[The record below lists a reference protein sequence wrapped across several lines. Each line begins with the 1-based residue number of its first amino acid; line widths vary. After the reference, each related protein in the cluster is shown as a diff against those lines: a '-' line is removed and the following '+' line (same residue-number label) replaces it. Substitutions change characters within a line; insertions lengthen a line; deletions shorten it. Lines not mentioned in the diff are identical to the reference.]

1 MPYEEIV
8 QWRAIMKAGIQK
20 EPGKTLRL
28 LTIHALFPLSIFT
41 EPLHRQPD
49 LTRGGNA
56 LATALQ
62 HTDRRDNS
70 FLNCAPLRKTI
81 KG

>member
-41 EPLHRQPD
+41 EPLQYVCS
-49 LTRGGNA
+49 
-56 LATALQ
+56 LQ
-62 HTDRRDNS
+62 
-70 FLNCAPLRKTI
+70 
-81 KG
+81 